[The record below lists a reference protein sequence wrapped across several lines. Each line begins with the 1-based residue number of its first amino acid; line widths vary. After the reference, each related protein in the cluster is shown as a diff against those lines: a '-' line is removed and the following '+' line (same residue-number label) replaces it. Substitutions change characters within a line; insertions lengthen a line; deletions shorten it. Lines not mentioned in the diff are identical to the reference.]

1 MPHSDERVRAR
12 LNELE
17 DEARHHPRRHAL
29 RLTLLVALGF
39 AYPLALLLA
48 SFALIVLISWVG
60 PVLWREGLAV
70 VWVVLEFVA
79 LLIMVLVLRAFRIN
93 LPPPDGHTLQ
103 PQEAPAL
110 RALLAEALA
119 AMDQD
124 IRVDHL
130 MIHWSFN
137 AGAAQRLRFGLWGP
151 ATNYVMVGLPLMM
164 AVTPAELKAVIAH
177 ELGHMQGRH
186 NSFSA
191 WIYRMFQT
199 WEALSVPWGRGR
211 AWRRVLVGWFTRWYA
226 QYFATTTLALRR
238 LHEYAADRRSADTV
252 GTAAAASALLQISQ
266 QEYRLEKQFWPA
278 VFRGAA
284 GEPLPPK
291 DVMGML
297 AETIAA
303 PLPPVVQQRWRTAEL
318 RARTPITA
326 EHPCL
331 LDRLKALNEA
341 AQLQRPPADPPST
354 PMSALHLL
362 GESQTKLLNVGNAL
376 WKGVI
381 IGRWRGMHA
390 YEKYEREQGARHPM
404 RVAQD
409 DSTDAVWLPLQHALP
424 MLAADAAIE
433 RLRAFLGDHPQ
444 HAPANF
450 ELARLLLDQ
459 DDDAAADSFEAAMA
473 GSSEFIGPALQMLL
487 DYYRSAGRDAQA
499 DPIARKLEAHEQ
511 AMMVARSERSKVG
524 RRDRFMPH
532 GLDEEVLVK
541 VRRVLNRYPQVRDA
555 YLVKKQVKLFSDQP
569 SYVLAVH
576 RRVRSLDDQRRADRA
591 LIACLGSDMEFPC
604 AVCILGWTS
613 PRLAARIMR
622 ACPQPV
628 FAPGT

>member
-1 MPHSDERVRAR
+1 MPPSDERVRSR
-12 LNELE
+12 LTELE

-48 SFALIVLISWVG
+48 SVALVVLIGWFG
-60 PVLWREGLAV
+60 PVLWREGLAL
-70 VWVVLEFVA
+70 VWLSLALAA
-79 LLIMVLVLRAFRIN
+79 LLIMVLVLRAFHIN
-93 LPPPDGHTLQ
+93 LPPPDGHALQ
-103 PQEAPAL
+103 PHEAPAL
-110 RALLAEALA
+110 RALIQDALA
-119 AMDQD
+119 GMGQD

-137 AGAAQRLRFGLWGP
+137 AGAAQCLRFGLWGP
-151 ATNYVMVGLPLMM
+151 ADNYVMVGLPLMM

-177 ELGHMQGRH
+177 ELGHLQGRH

-191 WIYRMFQT
+191 WIYRMFLT

-211 AWRRVLVGWFTRWYA
+211 AWRRVLVGWFTHWYA
-226 QYFATTTLALRR
+226 EYFATTTLALRR

-252 GTAAAASALLQISQ
+252 GAASTASALLQISQ

-278 VFRGAA
+278 IFRGAA

-291 DVMGML
+291 DVMNLL

-318 RARTPITA
+318 RARTPITT

-331 LDRLKALNEA
+331 LDRLKALGEA
-341 AQLQRPPADPPST
+341 PQLQRPIAGPP
-354 PMSALHLL
+354 PPQMSALHLL
-362 GESQTKLLNVGNAL
+362 GESQTKLLNVANAL
-376 WKGVI
+376 WKSEI
-381 IGRWRGMHA
+381 IARWRGMHA

-404 RVAQD
+404 RIAQD
-409 DSTDAVWLPLQHALP
+409 DSTDAIWLPLQHELP
-424 MLAADAAIE
+424 MLAAEVAIE
-433 RLRAFLGDHPQ
+433 RLRAFLGDHPR
-444 HAPANF
+444 HAPAHF

-459 DDDAAADSFEAAMA
+459 DDDAAADSFDAAMA
-473 GSSEFIGPALQMLL
+473 GSSEFIGPSLQMLL

-511 AMMVARSERSKVG
+511 AMMVARSERSNVS

-532 GLDEEVLVK
+532 GLDEDVLRK
-541 VRRVLNRYPQVRDA
+541 VRADFEAAGVQQSEHQVRRTMEE
-555 YLVKKQVKLFSDQP
+555 LMGE
-569 SYVLAVH
+569 AVA
-576 RRVRSLDDQRRADRA
+576 QIEAGA
-591 LIACLGSDMEFPC
+591 
-604 AVCILGWTS
+604 
-613 PRLAARIMR
+613 
-622 ACPQPV
+622 
-628 FAPGT
+628 